1 MMGSNGQNW
10 TSAHAAKNMEVE
22 IEYSAQLKELRR
34 ERQEKIHNTQLSIKA
49 DKRRCDTDIASLK
62 LDIEKRR
69 LLVLHNIDTLKD
81 QRTILRQRMHD
92 DAEAD
97 NDFNAGELMR
107 LTGDIDT
114 QRHKLLELDEERQQR
129 TAAIK
134 AEYERKRETWTNHI
148 RQLNLN
154 YEKKERELREQ
165 LMATYKT
172 NREKAEAERASQ
184 EGGEV

>member
-1 MMGSNGQNW
+1 MGSNGQHW
-10 TSAHAAKNMEVE
+10 TSAHAAENMAVAM
-22 IEYSAQLKELRR
+22 EYSEKLKKLRR
-34 ERQEKIHNTQLSIKA
+34 ERQEKVHNTHLSIKA
-49 DKRRCDTDIASLK
+49 DKRRCDADIASLK

-92 DAEAD
+92 DAEAN

-129 TAAIK
+129 TAALKNI
-134 AEYERKRETWTNHI
+134 YERQRETWTNHI

-154 YEKKERELREQ
+154 YEKKERKLREQ

-172 NREKAEAERASQ
+172 NREKAEAERAAQ
-184 EGGEV
+184 EGGAQ